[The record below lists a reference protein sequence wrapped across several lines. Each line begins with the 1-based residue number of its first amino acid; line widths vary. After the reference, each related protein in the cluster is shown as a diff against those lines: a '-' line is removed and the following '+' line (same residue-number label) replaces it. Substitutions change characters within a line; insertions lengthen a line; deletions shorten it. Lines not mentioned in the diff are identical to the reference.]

1 MGARDRVPIGL
12 RMKLLWLFLSVVVV
26 SGAPVPSGAGA
37 DLRGAPQNFDCSF
50 LRAFGAAT
58 GAQKS
63 DDPLTL
69 EAILKKMDAVSAS
82 FTTAQAEFEWDN
94 YQRVIDEIV
103 DVQTGTIFYRRSGK
117 EIQMM
122 AEVKKAGESADSLKP
137 EPKYVLF
144 SEGKIRMYQPKP
156 DQLTV
161 YDLGKDR
168 ADLESY
174 VVLGFGGS
182 GQDLQKA
189 FDVKYQGTET
199 INGVAAAKL
208 ELTPKSE
215 KVRKN
220 YNRMILWI
228 DPEMGISV
236 QQQFFTPQGDYRLCK
251 NSAIKVKEKI
261 DNDVFKLKTTGK
273 TQTLSPR
280 G

>member
-1 MGARDRVPIGL
+1 MAA
-12 RMKLLWLFLSVVVV
+12 M
-26 SGAPVPSGAGA
+26 APS
-37 DLRGAPQNFDCSF
+37 FDCSF
-50 LRAFGAAT
+50 RPAAGGAP
-58 GAQKS
+58 QKN
-63 DDPLTL
+63 DEQVTL
-69 EAILKKMDAVSAS
+69 ETILKKMDAVSAS
-82 FTTAQAEFEWDN
+82 FRSAQAEFEWDY

-103 DVQTGTIFYRRSGK
+103 DIQTGAIYYRRVGK
-117 EIQMM
+117 EIEMM
-122 AEVKKAGESADSLKP
+122 ADIKKAGTSPSTLKP

-156 DQLTV
+156 DQVTV

-189 FDVKYQGTET
+189 FDVKFQGTET
-199 INGVAAAKL
+199 VNGVSAAKL

-215 KVRKN
+215 RVRRN

-228 DPEMGISV
+228 DPDKGVSV
-236 QQQFFTPQGDYRLCK
+236 QQEFFTPQGDYRLCK
-251 NSAIKVKEKI
+251 YSSIKLNEKI
-261 DNDVFKLKTTGK
+261 DNDVFKLKTTSK

>member
-1 MGARDRVPIGL
+1 
-12 RMKLLWLFLSVVVV
+12 MKLRFLILPVAIV
-26 SGAPVPSGAGA
+26 SGTISMSSTRAADPMVTTTSG
-37 DLRGAPQNFDCSF
+37 FDCSF
-50 LRAFGAAT
+50 LRAAVTA
-58 GAQKS
+58 AQKN
-63 DDPLTL
+63 DEPVTL
-69 EAILKKMDAVSAS
+69 ETILKKMDTVSAG
-82 FTTAQAEFEWDN
+82 FRTAQAEFEWDN

-103 DVQTGTIFYRRSGK
+103 DVQAGSIYYRRSGK
-117 EIQMM
+117 EIEMM
-122 AEVKKAGESADSLKP
+122 ADIKKAGTSASTMKA

-156 DQLTV
+156 DQVTV

-174 VVLGFGGS
+174 FVLGFGGS

-189 FDVKYQGTET
+189 FDVKFQGTET
-199 INGVAAAKL
+199 VNGVAAAKL

-215 KVRKN
+215 KVRRN

-228 DPEMGISV
+228 DTDKDVSV
-236 QQQFFTPQGDYRLCK
+236 QQEFFTPQGDYRLCK
-251 NSAIKVKEKI
+251 YSNIKLNEKI